1 MFRPGTDNL
10 PLYPMGEEPAWLN
23 KLDANERPGLLP
35 PAIRNEISSR
45 LRRIESTRYP
55 DMGAPQL
62 RQLLADAYHVTAEQ
76 VLVGNGS
83 SELIATACATFGG
96 PGRAV
101 VYQWPS
107 FSMYPIYAAMAE
119 SPAIAAPLGND
130 FTLSPAVVLET
141 VRQANAKL
149 LILCNPNNPT
159 GNAIPPETVREIL
172 EQSPCPVLVDEAY
185 MEFYGESCTPWLAEF
200 PRLMVARTFSKAY
213 GLAAAR
219 VGYLLAAPELCAAI
233 GKRLLPYHSNA
244 YSLALA
250 EICFSRQEEVLNA
263 LYYIILRRDRMA
275 EQIKKLATIEVFP
288 SAANFLLIRVAQPAA
303 LHNIFKEHGVG
314 IRNFSYVP
322 ELAGCLRITV
332 GSPEDNRQ
340 AMQCL
345 RVYNARLA
353 KEEILSN
360 E

>member
-1 MFRPGTDNL
+1 MYRPGPANL
-10 PLYPMGEEPAWLN
+10 PLYPMGEEPAWLS

-35 PAIRNEISSR
+35 PLIRREIAAR
-45 LRRIESTRYP
+45 FRRIESTRYP
-55 DMGAPQL
+55 DMGASQL

-83 SELIATACATFGG
+83 SELIAAVCATFGG
-96 PGRAV
+96 AGRPV

-119 SPAIAAPLGND
+119 SPAIAAPLEND
-130 FTLSPAVVLET
+130 FTLSPAVVLEA
-141 VRQANAKL
+141 VRQADEKL

-159 GNAIPPETVREIL
+159 GNAIPPAVIREIL

-185 MEFYGESCTPWLAEF
+185 MEFYGESCTSWLAEF

-233 GKRLLPYHSNA
+233 GKRLLPYHTNA

-250 EICFSRQEEVLNA
+250 EICFTRREEVLNA
-263 LYYIILRRDRMA
+263 LYYLILRRDRMA
-275 EQIKKLATIEVFP
+275 EQIKKMATIEVFP
-288 SAANFLLIRVAQPAA
+288 SAANFLLIRVTQPVA
-303 LHNIFKEHGVG
+303 LHKIFTEFGVA

-353 KEEILSN
+353 KEEVLSN

>member
-10 PLYPMGEEPAWLN
+10 PLYPMGEEPAWLS

-35 PAIRNEISSR
+35 PLVRQEISAR

-55 DMGAPQL
+55 DMGASRL
-62 RQLLADAYHVTAEQ
+62 RQLLADAYHVTTEQ

-83 SELIATACATFGG
+83 SELIAAVCATFGG
-96 PGRAV
+96 AGRPV

-119 SPAIAAPLGND
+119 SPAIAAPLEND
-130 FTLSPAVVLET
+130 FTLSPTVVLEA

-159 GNAIPPETVREIL
+159 GNAIPPEAVREIL

-233 GKRLLPYHSNA
+233 GKRLLPYHTNA

-250 EICFSRQEEVLNA
+250 EICFTRREQVLKEVSHL
-263 LYYIILRRDRMA
+263 IRRRDRMV
-275 EQIKKLATIEVFP
+275 EQIEKLKTMEVFP
-288 SAANFLLIRVAQPAA
+288 SATNFLLIRVAEPVA
-303 LHNIFKEHGVG
+303 LHKIFTELGVG

-332 GSPEDNRQ
+332 GSPEDNSQ
-340 AMQCL
+340 TMKCL
-345 RVYNARLA
+345 RIYNARLV
-353 KEEILSN
+353 KGEDRNN

>member
-23 KLDANERPGLLP
+23 KLDANERSGLLP
-35 PAIRNEISSR
+35 PSIRREFSVQ
-45 LRRIESTRYP
+45 LRRIESNRYP
-55 DMGAPQL
+55 DMGASQL
-62 RQLLADAYHVTAEQ
+62 RQLLADEYHVTAEQ

-83 SELIATACATFGG
+83 SELIAAVCATFGG
-96 PGRAV
+96 AGRPV

-119 SPAIAAPLGND
+119 SPAIAAPLGKD
-130 FTLSPAVVLET
+130 FSVSPTVVLEA
-141 VRQANAKL
+141 VRQSNAKL

-159 GNAIPPETVREIL
+159 GNAIPPEVVREIL
-172 EQSPCPVLVDEAY
+172 EQSPCPVLLDEAY
-185 MEFYGESCTPWLAEF
+185 MEFYGESCTSWLAEF

-233 GKRLLPYHSNA
+233 GKRLLPYHTNA
-244 YSLALA
+244 YSLTLA
-250 EICFSRQEEVLNA
+250 EICFRRREEVLNA
-263 LYYIILRRDRMA
+263 VYYVILRRDRMA
-275 EQIKKLATIEVFP
+275 EQIKKLEMIEVFP
-288 SAANFLLIRVAQPAA
+288 SVANFLLIRVTQPAA
-303 LHNIFKEHGVG
+303 LHKIFAERGVG
-314 IRNFSYVP
+314 VRNFSYVP

-332 GSPEDNRQ
+332 GSPADNSQ
-340 AMQCL
+340 TMQCL
-345 RVYNARLA
+345 RIYNARLV
-353 KEEILSN
+353 KGEDRNN